1 MANRRLNT
9 GVAALPMILLIS
21 AIIIE
26 IAVISVVLA
35 TTLNNTRFSDRLG
48 TEALSAARAGA
59 HDAMI
64 RVVRFKDCPSDPN
77 PECPAMYS
85 LNVGSRSADVTI
97 STGAGLV
104 TIISTGKALSR
115 EKRVQVILGVDSVT
129 GEVSLQSFKEISL

>member
-35 TTLNNTRFSDRLG
+35 TTLNNTRFSERLG
-48 TEALSAARAGA
+48 AEALSAARAGA
-59 HDAMI
+59 QDTILKVI
-64 RVVRFKDCPSDPN
+64 REKG
-77 PECPAMYS
+77 CPAS
-85 LNVGSRSADVTI
+85 LPQLTVGSRSANITCTDSGGGVITI
-97 STGAGLV
+97 Q
-104 TIISTGKALSR
+104 STGKALSR
-115 EKRVQVILGVDSVT
+115 EKRVQVVLGVDSVT